1 MNSINAS
8 ASLPLESDEF
18 ERDDELL
25 TSEPSRPASKYP
37 AALVTRP
44 ISSSLK
50 AAALAFVSS
59 VCPNWS
65 LVNSNVNRHWHCS
78 LLFPLIAYPDTFS
91 VVSSAS
97 RSSYLSGQL
106 LNSPC
111 SMSLSCTWD
120 DNSLKLSTAFVCR
133 DIDFASHIWYMKL
146 NRTHPFT
153 NHLLNPTFLSI
164 SSRIDLAVPPSNQYQ
179 SPFFVYSSLLFI

>member
-1 MNSINAS
+1 MYIYSSKAGIQPELALDFDIHIASSNVYYSCLLYMNSINAS
-8 ASLPLESDEF
+8 ASLPLESGEF
-18 ERDDELL
+18 ERDDELV

-65 LVNSNVNRHWHCS
+65 LVTSNVNRHWHCR

-133 DIDFASHIWYMKL
+133 D
-146 NRTHPFT
+146 
-153 NHLLNPTFLSI
+153 
-164 SSRIDLAVPPSNQYQ
+164 LAVPPSNQYPP
-179 SPFFVYSSLLFI
+179 PFCVYSSLHFI